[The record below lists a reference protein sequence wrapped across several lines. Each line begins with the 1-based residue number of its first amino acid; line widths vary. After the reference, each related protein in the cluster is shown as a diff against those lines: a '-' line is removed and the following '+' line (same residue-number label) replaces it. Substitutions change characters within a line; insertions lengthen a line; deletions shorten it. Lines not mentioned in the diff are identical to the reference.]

1 VLFTPDIDTVS
12 TQEFAALLE
21 ESFKSEPRPGEVVV
35 GEILKVQKDGLLVD
49 MGGKSEGF
57 VPLKEIPGQTDS
69 LGQYQEGQVKE
80 FFFVRALE
88 DEDIILLSVRRV
100 AAYKTWD
107 QLKALKDE
115 GKTLDAIV
123 TGITKGGVIVQV
135 LELKGFVPA
144 SQLRVAKPLP
154 EVVGDTIPVKI
165 LEVDK
170 HKNKLILSHRSA
182 IFEQKAAL
190 RAETI
195 SRLQSGDIVEGE
207 IVKVTDFGVFI
218 DIQGIDG
225 LLPLSEITWQRIN
238 HPSQILALGQ
248 RLTVKVLTVDQALQR
263 ISLSLKRM
271 QEDPW
276 DKVPTTFRNGDV
288 VTGRISKQLASGV
301 LVELMPGVE
310 AFSPYENG
318 GKQYR
323 FDEICQF
330 EIVSIYTSDRRIT
343 LKYMA
348 DVSNNDD

>member
-1 VLFTPDIDTVS
+1 VLFTPEIDSVATDA
-12 TQEFAALLE
+12 FAALLE

-35 GEILKVQKDGLLVD
+35 GEVLKVQKDGLLID

-57 VPLKEIPGQTDS
+57 VPVKEIPGHVDG
-69 LGQYQEGQVKE
+69 LGQFQEGQVRE
-80 FFFVRALE
+80 FFYVRALD
-88 DEDIILLSVRRV
+88 DEDLAMLSVRRV

-107 QLKALKDE
+107 HLKALKDE
-115 GKTLDAIV
+115 NTTLDATV
-123 TGITKGGVIVQV
+123 TGVTKGGVIVQV

-154 EVVGDTIPVKI
+154 DVVGDSIPVKI

-170 HKNKLILSHRSA
+170 NKNKLILSHRSA
-182 IFEQKAAL
+182 IFEQKATL

-195 SRLQSGDIVEGE
+195 ARLQPADIVEGE

-238 HPSQILALGQ
+238 HPSQVLALGQ

-276 DKVPTTFRNGDV
+276 DLVPSTFRNGDV
-288 VTGRISKQLASGV
+288 VNGRISKQLASGV
-301 LVELMPGVE
+301 LVELTPGVE
-310 AFSPYENG
+310 AFAPYENG
-318 GKQYR
+318 GKQYS
-323 FDEICQF
+323 FDETCQF

-343 LKYMA
+343 LKYVM
-348 DVSNNDD
+348 DVV

>member
-1 VLFTPDIDTVS
+1 VLFTPDIDAVS

-21 ESFKSEPRPGEVVV
+21 ESFKTEPRAGEVVV
-35 GEILKVQKDGLLVD
+35 GEVLKVQKDGLVVD

-57 VPLKEIPGQTDS
+57 VPVKEIPGQADG
-69 LGQYQEGQVKE
+69 LGQFQAGMVCE

-88 DEDIILLSVRRV
+88 EDDVVILSVRRV

-115 GKTLDAIV
+115 SQTLEATV
-123 TGITKGGVIVQV
+123 TGVTKGGVIVQV

-154 EVVGDTIPVKI
+154 EVVGDVIPVKI

-170 HKNKLILSHRSA
+170 NKNKLILSHRAA

-248 RLTVKVLTVDQALQR
+248 RLTVKVLTVDQAQQR

-276 DKVPTTFRNGDV
+276 EQVPNLFNNGDMV
-288 VTGRISKQLASGV
+288 NGRVSKQLASGV
-301 LVELMPGVE
+301 LAELTPGVE
-310 AFSPYENG
+310 AFAPYENG

-323 FDEICQF
+323 FDEVCQF
-330 EIVSIYTSDRRIT
+330 EILSIYTSDRRIT
-343 LKYMA
+343 LKYIA
-348 DVSNNDD
+348 DVTA